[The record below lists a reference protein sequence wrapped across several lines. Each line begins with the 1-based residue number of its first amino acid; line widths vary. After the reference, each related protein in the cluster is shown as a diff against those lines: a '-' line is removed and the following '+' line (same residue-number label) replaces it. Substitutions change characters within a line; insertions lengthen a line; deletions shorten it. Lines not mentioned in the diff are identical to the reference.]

1 MTCLVCCVYFIQ
13 LCLWLSFL
21 SRTHAL
27 AVCLSVCGLVRDAK
41 GSSFMATVPPFSG
54 ASSTATWPT
63 RIVVVVASF
72 NGTLLKPDRRRNV
85 LWRTQHDPLRWH
97 RNTSNLTFVVY
108 QRTNPRGVN
117 YSPNF
122 GFEGGVVIQ
131 FIAEHY
137 NALPD
142 VTVFMQE
149 RPEQHNPQWTNW
161 LGCMRPNVT
170 YAPMTH
176 ARLARL
182 YRANAQTDPG
192 TERDDAITEQCWRDM
207 LDAFGS
213 PLLLPREQP
222 VIGYFQGA
230 TFAASRDLL
239 RATPHRVWKRIHL
252 MMAGGD
258 GRCHRGPLQ
267 WERLSTPRHPHTRTL
282 DVPTERGKHT
292 SANAF
297 EALHHALIGGM
308 GKEDVFG
315 YDYCHAFVPDC
326 YKSPCGRVRL
336 QLVYVKQ
343 MRGRIEHERRRLGR
357 EYNRILS
364 GIRHVAE
371 AARRD
376 PGGGG
381 GAEHGMGAVFRAEFG
396 NLLGLDAA
404 NASRPSQKR
413 PDRSRRAWR

>member
-1 MTCLVCCVYFIQ
+1 M
-13 LCLWLSFL
+13 
-21 SRTHAL
+21 
-27 AVCLSVCGLVRDAK
+27 
-41 GSSFMATVPPFSG
+41 
-54 ASSTATWPT
+54 
-63 RIVVVVASF
+63 
-72 NGTLLKPDRRRNV
+72 
-85 LWRTQHDPLRWH
+85 
-97 RNTSNLTFVVY
+97 VY

-230 TFAASRDLL
+230 TFAASRDL
-239 RATPHRVWKRIHL
+239 
-252 MMAGGD
+252 
-258 GRCHRGPLQ
+258 
-267 WERLSTPRHPHTRTL
+267 
-282 DVPTERGKHT
+282 
-292 SANAF
+292 
-297 EALHHALIGGM
+297 
-308 GKEDVFG
+308 
-315 YDYCHAFVPDC
+315 
-326 YKSPCGRVRL
+326 
-336 QLVYVKQ
+336 YV
-343 MRGRIEHERRRLGR
+343 RRRTA
-357 EYNRILS
+357 S
-364 GIRHVAE
+364 GSA
-371 AARRD
+371 
-376 PGGGG
+376 
-381 GAEHGMGAVFRAEFG
+381 FT
-396 NLLGLDAA
+396 
-404 NASRPSQKR
+404 
-413 PDRSRRAWR
+413 